1 MEREEIKQI
10 IKKIFPKSKD
20 SLIEKI
26 FKFSQYTKL
35 NGGEKII
42 REGVKNHFSFFII
55 SGSVKSYFLN
65 QEGKRTCSWFAF
77 ENDFLTT
84 TNTLYFKKSN
94 ETVELLEDSLFL
106 KINTHKLVHLAETE
120 ISICLVFAKMVLEH
134 TKFLEEYLYLRS
146 ISSFNRY
153 QKLISLY
160 PDILARVSLT
170 DISSFLGIRRETLSR
185 LRAQKTEQP
194 KRVSQK

>member
-1 MEREEIKQI
+1 MQGKEIKQI
-10 IKKIFPKSKD
+10 IKKIFPKVKNS
-20 SLIEKI
+20 IVEKI
-26 FKFSQYTKL
+26 FVFSHFVKL
-35 NGGEKII
+35 NKGEKII
-42 REGVKNHFSFFII
+42 CEGEKNHFSFFVI

-84 TNTLYFKKSN
+84 TNTLYSKKSN

-106 KINTHKLVHLAETE
+106 KIDTNKLAQLAEKE
-120 ISICLVFAKMVLEH
+120 ISVCLVFAEIILEH
-134 TKFLEEYLYLRS
+134 AKFLEEYIYLRS

-160 PDILARVSLT
+160 PDILTRVSLT

-185 LRAQKTEQP
+185 LRAKKTE
-194 KRVSQK
+194 